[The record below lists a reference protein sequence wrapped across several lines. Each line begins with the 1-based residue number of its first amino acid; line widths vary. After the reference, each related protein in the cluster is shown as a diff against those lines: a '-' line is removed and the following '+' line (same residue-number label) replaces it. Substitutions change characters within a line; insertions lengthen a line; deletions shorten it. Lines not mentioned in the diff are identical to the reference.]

1 MHDIKKRLVR
11 FFVGD
16 AFLKNLIFLFD
27 LCLTCLFIIC
37 IAILWRGHLYID
49 YEIKIIKLIHL
60 RDMYKWIYIIAPL
73 FVWRLRVRISLL
85 KKRDVTLYHILAQMA
100 IVKYIKIFLYIFV
113 HLCLFYIFIKLYADF
128 KYWAVKME
136 DLEFEYATTV
146 FYVKR
151 AKLETLELFKLLQHL
166 KYLEAL
172 DREISVH
179 LYVASHRFFFFF
191 CVLIW
196 RVLKFIELYLEYII
210 NKYKYQYPR
219 IKSFLVILLILYTCF
234 LNVICL
240 WMYLSI

>member
-1 MHDIKKRLVR
+1 MHNIKKILKRVFVWNA
-11 FFVGD
+11 FF
-16 AFLKNLIFLFD
+16 KNLIFLFD

-49 YEIKIIKLIHL
+49 YEIKIFKLIPL
-60 RDMYKWIYIIAPL
+60 RDMYQWIYIIAPL

-85 KKRDVTLYHILAQMA
+85 KKRYVTLYHILAQMA

-113 HLCLFYIFIKLYADF
+113 HLCFFYILIKLYADF
-128 KYWAVKME
+128 TYWAVKME

-179 LYVASHRFFFFF
+179 LYVASHRFLFFF
-191 CVLIW
+191 CVLIL
-196 RVLKFIELYLEYII
+196 RVLKLIGLYLEYII
-210 NKYKYQYPR
+210 NKYKYKYPR
-219 IKSFLVILLILYTCF
+219 IKYFLVILYTCF
-234 LNVICL
+234 LNFICL
-240 WMYLSI
+240 LMYLSI

>member
-1 MHDIKKRLVR
+1 M
-11 FFVGD
+11 GD

-49 YEIKIIKLIHL
+49 YEIKILKLIPL
-60 RDMYKWIYIIAPL
+60 RDMYRVDIYYRTSFCMEAASTYI
-73 FVWRLRVRISLL
+73 LL

-100 IVKYIKIFLYIFV
+100 IVKYIQIFLYIFV
-113 HLCLFYIFIKLYADF
+113 HLCLLYIFIKLYADF
-128 KYWAVKME
+128 TYWAVKME

-191 CVLIW
+191 V
-196 RVLKFIELYLEYII
+196 F
-210 NKYKYQYPR
+210 
-219 IKSFLVILLILYTCF
+219 
-234 LNVICL
+234 
-240 WMYLSI
+240 

>member
-49 YEIKIIKLIHL
+49 YEIKIFKLIPL
-60 RDMYKWIYIIAPL
+60 MDMYQWIYIIAPL

-85 KKRDVTLYHILAQMA
+85 KKRVVTLYHILAPMA
-100 IVKYIKIFLYIFV
+100 IVKYIQIFLYIFV
-113 HLCLFYIFIKLYADF
+113 HLCLFYICIKLYAEF
-128 KYWAVKME
+128 KYWDVMMN
-136 DLEFEYATTV
+136 DLEFKYATAV

-151 AKLETLELFKLLQHL
+151 TNPEPLELFKLLQHL

-179 LYVASHRFFFFF
+179 LYIAFNRYFFFL

-196 RVLKFIELYLEYII
+196 RIIKLIELYLEYII
-210 NKYKYQYPR
+210 NKYKYKYPR
-219 IKSFLVILLILYTCF
+219 IKYFLFILFTIFSYF
-234 LNVICL
+234 FFL
-240 WMYLSI
+240 WMDL

>member
-1 MHDIKKRLVR
+1 MHNIKKRLRRV
-11 FFVGD
+11 FVWD
-16 AFLKNLIFLFD
+16 AFFKNLIFLFD

-49 YEIKIIKLIHL
+49 YEIKIFQFIPLM
-60 RDMYKWIYIIAPL
+60 DMYQWIYIIAPL

-100 IVKYIKIFLYIFV
+100 IVKYIQIFLYIFV

-128 KYWAVKME
+128 KYWAVKMN

-146 FYVKR
+146 FHVKR
-151 AKLETLELFKLLQHL
+151 ANLEPLELFKLLQHL

-179 LYVASHRFFFFF
+179 LYVAFHRFFFFF

-196 RVLKFIELYLEYII
+196 RINKLIELYLEYII

-219 IKSFLVILLILYTCF
+219 IKYFLFILLTFIVHF
-234 LNVICL
+234 IIL
-240 WMYLSI
+240 WMCL

>member
-1 MHDIKKRLVR
+1 MHNIKKRLRRV
-11 FFVGD
+11 FVWD
-16 AFLKNLIFLFD
+16 AFFKNLIFLFD

-49 YEIKIIKLIHL
+49 YEIKIFQFIPLM
-60 RDMYKWIYIIAPL
+60 DMYQWIYIIAPL

-100 IVKYIKIFLYIFV
+100 IVKYIQIFLYIFV

-128 KYWAVKME
+128 KYWAVKMN

-146 FYVKR
+146 FHVKR
-151 AKLETLELFKLLQHL
+151 ANLEPLELFKLLQHL

-179 LYVASHRFFFFF
+179 LYVAFHRFFFFF

-196 RVLKFIELYLEYII
+196 RINKLIELYLEYII

-219 IKSFLVILLILYTCF
+219 IKYFLFILLTFIVPF
-234 LNVICL
+234 IIL
-240 WMYLSI
+240 WMCL

>member
-1 MHDIKKRLVR
+1 MHNIKKRLRRV
-11 FFVGD
+11 FVWD
-16 AFLKNLIFLFD
+16 AFFKNLIFLFD

-49 YEIKIIKLIHL
+49 YEIKIFQFIPLM
-60 RDMYKWIYIIAPL
+60 DMYQWIYIIAPL

-100 IVKYIKIFLYIFV
+100 IVKYIQIFLYIFV

-128 KYWAVKME
+128 KYWAVKMN

-146 FYVKR
+146 FHVKR
-151 AKLETLELFKLLQHL
+151 ANLEPLELFKLLQHL

-179 LYVASHRFFFFF
+179 LYVAFHRFFFFF

-196 RVLKFIELYLEYII
+196 RIIKLIELYLEYII

-219 IKSFLVILLILYTCF
+219 IKYFLFILLTFIVPF
-234 LNVICL
+234 IIL
-240 WMYLSI
+240 WMCL

>member
-1 MHDIKKRLVR
+1 MHDIKKRLLR

-49 YEIKIIKLIHL
+49 YEIKIFKLFPL
-60 RDMYKWIYIIAPL
+60 MDMYQWIYIIAPL

-100 IVKYIKIFLYIFV
+100 IVKYIQIFLYIFV

-128 KYWAVKME
+128 KYWAVKMN

-146 FYVKR
+146 FRVKR
-151 AKLETLELFKLLQHL
+151 TNPELLELFKLLQHL

-179 LYVASHRFFFFF
+179 LYVAFHRFFFFF

-196 RVLKFIELYLEYII
+196 RVLKLIELYLEYII

-219 IKSFLVILLILYTCF
+219 IKYFLYILLTCF
-234 LNVICL
+234 FYFICL
-240 WMYLSI
+240 WMYISI